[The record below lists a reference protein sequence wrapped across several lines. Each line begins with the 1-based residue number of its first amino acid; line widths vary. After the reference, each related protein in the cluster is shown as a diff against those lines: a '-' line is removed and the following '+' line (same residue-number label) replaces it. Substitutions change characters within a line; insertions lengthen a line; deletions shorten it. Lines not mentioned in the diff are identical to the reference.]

1 MRILEE
7 FRRPNSEMILVATDV
22 AARGLDINDIDV
34 VIQQT
39 VNNVDAFIHRTG
51 RTGRAGKSGR
61 NIVLYDVEQHTKD
74 LTFFKSIE
82 KSLKCDFKYTNMI
95 INSNDEIDSKANDEA
110 LALENTRV
118 KKIEGNLKKF
128 SEP

>member
-110 LALENTRV
+110 LALEKTRV
-118 KKIEGNLKKF
+118 KKIEDNLKKF
-128 SEP
+128 SLP

>member
-118 KKIEGNLKKF
+118 KKIEDNLKKF
-128 SEP
+128 SLP